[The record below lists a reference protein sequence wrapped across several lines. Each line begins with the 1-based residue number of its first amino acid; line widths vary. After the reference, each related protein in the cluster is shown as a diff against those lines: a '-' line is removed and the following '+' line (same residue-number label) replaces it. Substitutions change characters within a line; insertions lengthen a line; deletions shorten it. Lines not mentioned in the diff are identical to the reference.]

1 MYIYMCTRSQGTV
14 MITLNVRDT
23 RERISQLLDAVAAGE
38 EVVILRR
45 GRPAARLVGP
55 QEATVRFADRSE
67 LRNSLPP
74 MKESAAETVRGI
86 RDDERY

>member
-1 MYIYMCTRSQGTV
+1 
-14 MITLNVRDT
+14 MITLNVRET

-45 GRPAARLVGP
+45 GRPAARLVGAG
-55 QEATVRFADRSE
+55 ETRVRFVDRSK
-67 LRNSLPP
+67 LRKSLPP
-74 MKESAAETVRGI
+74 MKESGAETVRRM